1 MTKQRPMKRLTIQLN
16 SGLAQMLLAV
26 LASSYLL
33 TSSIS
38 VAAETIRS
46 HGISDPPATIL
57 VTGANRGI
65 GLALAR
71 TFHQQGFAVIGTVRK
86 PNEAP
91 ELRTIGVEMLPL
103 DITDP
108 TSIAALKSELT
119 GRPIDILLN
128 NAGIKGHSA
137 TALDDLDIEQLK
149 TTFDVNSLGAL
160 RVIQALMPNLKIGAQ
175 KTVVNMSS
183 RMGSIADNTGGAIGY
198 RASKGALNNF
208 NKSLSIEFSEQ
219 GFVFVVLHPGWVRTD
234 MTSDRATYSTDES
247 AEALFELITGLSQ
260 SDNGRFYDLHGESIA
275 W

>member
-1 MTKQRPMKRLTIQLN
+1 MKRLSTPLTSRLTQI
-16 SGLAQMLLAV
+16 LLAIM
-26 LASSYLL
+26 ASGYLL
-33 TSSIS
+33 TSPIN
-38 VAAETIRS
+38 AATETMSSQAINA
-46 HGISDPPATIL
+46 PPSTVL

-71 TFHQQGFAVIGTVRK
+71 HFQQHGFSVIATARK
-86 PNEAP
+86 PSEAL
-91 ELRTIGVEMLPL
+91 ELKKIGVETLPL

-108 TSIAALKSELT
+108 TSVAALKSKLA

-128 NAGIKGHSA
+128 NAGIKGHNAASL
-137 TALDDLDIEQLK
+137 TELDIEQLK

-160 RVIQALMPNLKIGAQ
+160 RVIQALMPNLKMGSQ
-175 KTVVNMSS
+175 KIVINMSS
-183 RMGSIADNTGGAIGY
+183 RMGSIANNTGGAMGY

-219 GFVFVVLHPGWVRTD
+219 DFVFVVLHPGWVRTG

-247 AEALFELITGLSQ
+247 AKALLRVITELSQ